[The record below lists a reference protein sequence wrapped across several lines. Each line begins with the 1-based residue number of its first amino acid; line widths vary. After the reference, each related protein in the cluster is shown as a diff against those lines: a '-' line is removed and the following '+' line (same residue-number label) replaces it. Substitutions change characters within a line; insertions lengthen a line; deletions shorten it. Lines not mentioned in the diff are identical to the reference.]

1 MNCPR
6 CGQPIN
12 RAPAE
17 LLAVIASI
25 DMPRREHRL
34 AEALLG
40 AFPRRVTTSTAA
52 GAVYD
57 DESED
62 YLDAA
67 ALVWS
72 HTSKLRRRLRGT
84 GWTITSKRFD
94 GIQFARDTGH
104 E

>member
-1 MNCPR
+1 MNCPH
-6 CGQPIN
+6 CGNLIS
-12 RAPAE
+12 RAPVA
-17 LLAVIASI
+17 LVAAIAST
-25 DMPRREHRL
+25 DMPRRERRL
-34 AEALLG
+34 AEALLDV
-40 AFPRRVTTSTAA
+40 FPRRLATPAAA

-62 YLDAA
+62 YIDAA
-67 ALVWS
+67 GLVWS

-94 GIQFARDTGH
+94 GIQFAEDIGH